1 MAWNPSSRV
10 DLSTQACDI
19 CRRRK
24 VKCHRTQGRCSRCER
39 LNLSCTFLSPSKVR
53 GPKKRLRTEL
63 ESVSRSL
70 SQEDLVHHT
79 DRSASQHLKYPTDD
93 LWERTSFK
101 LIMED
106 YIVHLYPLLPVVHL
120 PSFRRALREDRDRD
134 DSGFLGLVFAI
145 AAVVVATLP
154 SRFQHYCSL
163 SLPLQFQSRRE
174 MVSYCADRIMGLRT
188 ATYFDEINFQK
199 FAVSYLLYA
208 AFLQLGDHNR
218 SRMLNVEAMQI
229 ARLLNL
235 HCISQYNDLN
245 CIETQLRKKG
255 FWLIFYTLVHARL
268 QNMLGERL
276 SYLDPAL
283 LQTINPDDMMPLE
296 VDDEFILENEILTPR
311 ARTPCLVT
319 GFIIHSRVFWAA
331 VSDPLPGR
339 SAEEPCPCVRARD
352 SHIQISYLQNR
363 LQNLKYLLHD
373 IPAVLRPWGPPNE
386 DNLND
391 DSSAAILRSN
401 FETMR
406 ANLHVT
412 HLWLQSLL
420 IDQLEAAQSGQR
432 GAQLAL
438 RSGHSSY
445 KTDSKSLWLERE
457 ELCRQLFFVLHTL
470 PQASLEANGLHLA
483 YKVRDIAAS
492 ILTCPFHPQEP
503 EAKRA
508 AEYVQDATSWLSRLD
523 RSESINALHLQSW
536 VDTDRVQSETTIP

>member
-1 MAWNPSSRV
+1 MLV
-10 DLSTQACDI
+10 
-19 CRRRK
+19 
-24 VKCHRTQGRCSRCER
+24 
-39 LNLSCTFLSPSKVR
+39 
-53 GPKKRLRTEL
+53 RLRT

-70 SQEDLVHHT
+70 SSEGISVPNNGGSL
-79 DRSASQHLKYPTDD
+79 SQHTKYPTDD
-93 LWERTSFK
+93 LWERTCFK

-106 YIVHLYPLLPVVHL
+106 YIDHLYPLLPIVHR
-120 PSFRRALREDRDRD
+120 PSFRRALREDRDRE
-134 DSGFLGLVFAI
+134 DSGFLGLVLAI

-154 SRFQHYCSL
+154 SRFQQYRSL
-163 SLPLQFQSRRE
+163 SPPLQFQSRRD
-174 MVSYCADRIMGLRT
+174 MVSYCADRIMRLRT

-199 FAVSYLLYA
+199 YAISYLLYA

-218 SRMLNVEAMQI
+218 SRMLDVEAMQI

-235 HCISQYNDLN
+235 HCISQYNGLN

-255 FWLIFYTLVHARL
+255 FWLIFYSLVHARL

-283 LQTINPDDMMPLE
+283 LQTINPEDMMPLE
-296 VDDEFILENEILTPR
+296 VDDEFILENEVLVSGSQ
-311 ARTPCLVT
+311 TPCLVT

-331 VSDPLPGR
+331 VREPLPGH
-339 SAEEPCPCVRARD
+339 SAEEPCPCIRARD
-352 SHIQISYLQNR
+352 PQIHISYLENR
-363 LQNLKYLLHD
+363 LQSLKYLLHD
-373 IPAVLRPWGPPNE
+373 IPAILRPWGPPNE
-386 DNLND
+386 DHLND
-391 DSSAAILRSN
+391 GRTDAILRSN
-401 FETMR
+401 FATMR
-406 ANLHVT
+406 ANIHVT

-420 IDQLEAAQSGQR
+420 IDQLEAAQTGQT
-432 GAQLAL
+432 GSLPESCA
-438 RSGHSSY
+438 GHSPY
-445 KTDSKSLWLERE
+445 KMGPKALWLERE

-492 ILTCPFHPQEP
+492 IMTCPFHPQAP

-536 VDTDRVQSETTIP
+536 VDTDRVRSEPSIP